1 MSRQTITMAI
11 LAVFVAGNAL
21 AQTAPPVQT
30 PPVQNPPATMAKPP
44 APAVQPPAPP
54 VQPPFPVE
62 SKIGFVDL
70 QSVVAQS
77 VLGKAGSQQYE
88 ALGKKLEGEL
98 TGLQGKLK
106 DAQTRQQTQSALL
119 SEVAAATL
127 AKDIDRLTRELT
139 FKQQEA
145 QSELQTLQQD
155 LLGDFEK
162 KVMPILES
170 LAKER
175 NLHIVFNVENSGA
188 VYVFPGLNLSPEL
201 VKRVDAQYSA
211 KK

>member
-1 MSRQTITMAI
+1 MAL
-11 LAVFVAGNAL
+11 LAVLVAGNAL
-21 AQTAPPVQT
+21 AQTT
-30 PPVQNPPATMAKPP
+30 PPVQNPPVQNPPAQAKPP
-44 APAVQPPAPP
+44 APAVPPPAAP

-70 QSVVAQS
+70 QAVVAQS
-77 VLGKAGSQQYE
+77 ILGKSGSTQYE
-88 ALGKKLEGEL
+88 ALGKKLETEL
-98 TGLQGKLK
+98 LGLQTKLK
-106 DAQTRQQTQSALL
+106 DAQTRQQTQAALL
-119 SEVAAATL
+119 SEVAAAGL

-201 VKRVDAQYSA
+201 VKRVDAQYAA

>member
-1 MSRQTITMAI
+1 MAL
-11 LAVFVAGNAL
+11 LAVFVASNAL
-21 AQTAPPVQT
+21 AQTAPPVQN
-30 PPVQNPPATMAKPP
+30 PPAQNPPAQAKPP
-44 APAVQPPAPP
+44 APAVPAPAPP
-54 VQPPFPVE
+54 VQPPFPME
-62 SKIGFVDL
+62 SKIAFVDL

-77 VLGKAGSQQYE
+77 MLGKAGSSQYE
-88 ALGKKLEGEL
+88 ALGKKLQTEL
-98 TGLQGKLK
+98 EGLQAKLK
-106 DAQTRQQTQSALL
+106 DAQTRQQTQAALL

>member
-1 MSRQTITMAI
+1 MSRQTIT
-11 LAVFVAGNAL
+11 LASLAFTAVLVAGNAL
-21 AQTAPPVQT
+21 AQTPPPTTQTPPAVQT
-30 PPVQNPPATMAKPP
+30 PAVTPKPTP
-44 APAVQPPAPP
+44 APTP
-54 VQPPFPVE
+54 VVLPPFPAD

-77 VLGKAGSQQYE
+77 ILGKSGTASLEQ
-88 ALGKKLEGEL
+88 LSKKLESEL
-98 TGLQGKLK
+98 VGLQTKLK
-106 DAQTRQQTQSALL
+106 EAQTRQQTQATLL
-119 SEVAAATL
+119 SEVAEASL
-127 AKDIDRLTRELT
+127 AKDIDRLNREFT

-145 QSELQTLQQD
+145 QSELQTMQSD
-155 LLGDFEK
+155 LLADFEK
-162 KVMPILES
+162 KVLPILEA

-175 NLHIVFNVENSGA
+175 NLHAVFNVADSGA

>member
-1 MSRQTITMAI
+1 MAI

>member
-1 MSRQTITMAI
+1 MSRQTITMAL
-11 LAVFVAGNAL
+11 LAVLVAGNAM
-21 AQTAPPVQT
+21 AQT
-30 PPVQNPPATMAKPP
+30 PPPTQTPPPAAATQKPATTP
-44 APAVQPPAPP
+44 APAP
-54 VQPPFPVE
+54 VLPPFPAE

-77 VLGKAGSQQYE
+77 TLGKAGTAQMEQLS
-88 ALGKKLEGEL
+88 KKLEAEL
-98 TGLQGKLK
+98 VALQTKLR
-106 DAQTRQQTQSALL
+106 DAQTRQQTQAALL
-119 SEVAAATL
+119 SEVAAAQL

-145 QSELQTLQQD
+145 QSELQTMQAD
-155 LLGDFEK
+155 LLSDFEK
-162 KVMPILES
+162 KVLPILES

-175 NLHIVFNVENSGA
+175 NLHAVFNVADSGA

-201 VKRVDAQYSA
+201 VKRVDAQYTA